1 MKSSAII
8 SILILLIINKTIE
21 SASVH
26 RRNGGGGGGG
36 GGIKN
41 NSTMKPFRWILDK
54 PQCLE
59 RQRMAQVDLYIERMI
74 GFGRRGRPFP
84 ENGAQL
90 KPYCNETRV
99 MVKYIDE
106 YLHECYERD
115 IQKLAN
121 IVLYTLKRN
130 IRYFCN
136 KKPTN
141 KKLKN
146 LLKLAGCL
154 NTRIKDDDC
163 IVGMMNSTS
172 ALIPSG
178 ISSKEKIKYVCC
190 YYAELVRCGD
200 EWMDTIPCIHNDK
213 EIALDF
219 LRGLSSD
226 IISVACSD
234 YNEFTNRCDHL
245 KPLELKQHQLAK
257 RKKYGSIL
265 NIMIDT
271 IESMDGFL

>member
-1 MKSSAII
+1 MNSSINII
-8 SILILLIINKTIE
+8 ICSIITIPLLNFFTINEIE
-21 SASVH
+21 SAGVH
-26 RRNGGGGGGG
+26 RKHS
-36 GGIKN
+36 KN
-41 NSTMKPFRWILDK
+41 SNSTKPFRWILDK

-59 RQRMAQVDLYIERMI
+59 PQRMAKVDRYIERMI
-74 GFGRRGRPFP
+74 GFGGKGRPFP
-84 ENGAQL
+84 ENGPQL

-99 MVKYIDE
+99 MVSFIDE
-106 YLHECYERD
+106 YLHECYEQD

-130 IRYFCN
+130 LRYFCN
-136 KKPTN
+136 KKPSN

-146 LLKLAGCL
+146 LLKLASCL
-154 NTRIKDDDC
+154 NTRIKDDHC
-163 IVGMMNSTS
+163 IMSMMNSTS

-178 ISSKEKIKYVCC
+178 LNSKEKIKYVCC

-200 EWMDTIPCIHNDK
+200 EWMDTIPCIRNDK
-213 EIALDF
+213 QIALDF
-219 LRGLSSD
+219 LRGLSGD

-245 KPLELKQHQLAK
+245 KPLEIKQTN